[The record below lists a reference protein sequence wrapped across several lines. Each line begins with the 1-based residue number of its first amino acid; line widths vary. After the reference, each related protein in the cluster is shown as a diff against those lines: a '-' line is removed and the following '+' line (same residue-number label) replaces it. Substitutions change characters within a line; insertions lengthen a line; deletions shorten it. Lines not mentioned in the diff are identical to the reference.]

1 MNLFRQ
7 PPPSHQYL
15 TPFVFSSLPITL
27 RFNPVGMKLGYAFYF
42 MILSVVKIS
51 PHPDNWKEVIDILL
65 SLKGPTRVSS
75 GCLDCSLAQEEN
87 EESRTILYIELWN
100 SWENLR
106 HHIRSRKYS
115 RLLGALDLSG
125 IPPEVNFYQISDVK
139 GMEIIEAERDP
150 DSG

>member
-1 MNLFRQ
+1 
-7 PPPSHQYL
+7 
-15 TPFVFSSLPITL
+15 
-27 RFNPVGMKLGYAFYF
+27 
-42 MILSVVKIS
+42 MILSVVKIT
-51 PHPDNWKEVIDILL
+51 PYPGKWKEVIDILL
-65 SLKGPTRVSS
+65 SMSGPTRVAS

-106 HHIRSRKYS
+106 CHIRSRKYS

-139 GMEIIEAERDP
+139 GMEVIEAERDP